1 MKTLAVV
8 IGNNEYYEGAKL
20 NNAVNDAHSIAETF
34 ERLGY
39 DIIYKENCKIED
51 YVDVL
56 KAFDERIKQYD
67 ASIFY
72 YAGHGFQVD
81 GENYLA
87 SVDCQIAAPNKYHCS
102 KTCITLSEILTILK
116 NNSDKVNI
124 VIIDACRKSFDR
136 GGYNSFT
143 PIQAP
148 KGTLIAF
155 STSPNEGAKD
165 TGMDGHSIYTGT
177 LLNYIGREWLSVEDL
192 FKKVRKTVY
201 NLTEGTQ
208 TTWEHKSLIGDFY
221 FNTGQMVYS
230 LNLPYDETVIKDSI
244 YNKTDNFGLLIKE
257 LKSCDW
263 NRQNPAMD
271 KIRNISPQ
279 SLNKNQQFILGRNL
293 QQANGYSFSVTN
305 FFDNLAS
312 NLVKYD
318 INGEN
323 HVLNGILFE
332 IYFDSIGEFRNGK
345 YKKHDFERIFA
356 LRKDARFEKS
366 FDFLQTTLEP
376 YREQLFYIP
385 TNNDKIIDVDVLATS
400 ENTKDFMGNETT
412 YQVISKICVSTK
424 NITKQLKKYG
434 ITGQNALGLKNA
446 LSDFLLT
453 PIDLL
458 HLNKNI
464 ELSNIAFLTD
474 EQDIF

>member
-8 IGNNEYYEGAKL
+8 VGNNEYYEGAKL
-20 NNAVNDAHSIAETF
+20 NNAVNDARSIAETF

-51 YVDVL
+51 YVNVL
-56 KAFDERIKQYD
+56 KEFDERIKQYD
-67 ASIFY
+67 ATIFY

-87 SVDCQIAAPNKYHCS
+87 SVDCQIASPNKYHCN
-102 KTCITLSEILTILK
+102 KTCITISEILTILK
-116 NNSDKVNI
+116 NNSNKVNI

-136 GGYNSFT
+136 GGYNSFM
-143 PIQAP
+143 PLQAP

-165 TGMDGHSIYTGT
+165 TGMNGHSIYTGT

-192 FKKVRKTVY
+192 FKKVRKTVF
-201 NLTEGTQ
+201 NLTEGAQ
-208 TTWEHKSLIGDFY
+208 TPWEHTSLIGDFY

-230 LNLPYDETVIKDSI
+230 LKLPYDESVIKDST
-244 YNKTDNFGLLIKE
+244 YNRTDSFGLLIEE

-279 SLNKNQQFILGRNL
+279 NLDKNQQFVLGRNL
-293 QQANGYSFSVTN
+293 LQANGYSFNVTN
-305 FFDNLAS
+305 FFDNLAT
-312 NLVKYD
+312 NLIKYNID
-318 INGEN
+318 GEN

-332 IYFDSIGEFRNGK
+332 IYFDNIGEFRNGK

-356 LRKDARFEKS
+356 LRKDVRFKKS
-366 FDFLQTTLEP
+366 FNFLQTTLEP
-376 YREQLFYIP
+376 YKEQLFYVP
-385 TNNDKIIDVDVLATS
+385 TINDSIIDVDILATS
-400 ENTKDFMGNETT
+400 ENTKDFLGNEVT

-424 NITKQLKKYG
+424 NITNQLKKYG

-446 LSDFLLT
+446 LSDFLLI

-458 HLNKNI
+458 HLNTNI
-464 ELSNIAFLTD
+464 ELSKIAFTTD
-474 EQDIF
+474 EQDIL

>member
-208 TTWEHKSLIGDFY
+208 TTWEHTSLIGDFY

-230 LNLPYDETVIKDSI
+230 LNLPYDETVIKDLS
-244 YNKTDNFGLLIKE
+244 
-257 LKSCDW
+257 
-263 NRQNPAMD
+263 
-271 KIRNISPQ
+271 
-279 SLNKNQQFILGRNL
+279 
-293 QQANGYSFSVTN
+293 
-305 FFDNLAS
+305 S
-312 NLVKYD
+312 NYK
-318 INGEN
+318 
-323 HVLNGILFE
+323 
-332 IYFDSIGEFRNGK
+332 FR
-345 YKKHDFERIFA
+345 Y
-356 LRKDARFEKS
+356 
-366 FDFLQTTLEP
+366 
-376 YREQLFYIP
+376 
-385 TNNDKIIDVDVLATS
+385 
-400 ENTKDFMGNETT
+400 
-412 YQVISKICVSTK
+412 
-424 NITKQLKKYG
+424 
-434 ITGQNALGLKNA
+434 
-446 LSDFLLT
+446 
-453 PIDLL
+453 
-458 HLNKNI
+458 
-464 ELSNIAFLTD
+464 
-474 EQDIF
+474 